1 MTFIDWVI
9 IGVYFAVVFGIAL
22 WAYREER
29 KDETPA
35 GYFLGGRNVGWFVV
49 GASLF
54 VSNIGSEHLV
64 GLSGTGADSGVAV
77 GQFEILA
84 SLVLLL
90 LGWVFVPF
98 YVKSGV
104 FTMPEF
110 LERRF
115 SKGSRR
121 YLTWISIISYVLT
134 KISVTLFA
142 GGVVFET
149 LMGVDFWTGALIT
162 VAFTGLYTVFGG
174 LRAVVYTDMMQ
185 MFVLVAGAILV
196 TVVGLAQVG
205 GPSGLVDA
213 VEPGFMSV
221 WKPISDPDFP
231 WTGILFGAPILAVWY
246 WCTDQVIVQRTLAA
260 RDIDHARRGTIFAGY
275 LKVLPIFIFVIPG
288 VIAFAL
294 SESGQLQLDNPDQ
307 ALPALVAAVLPAGLR
322 GLVAA
327 GLLAALMSSLS
338 SVFNSTST
346 LITWDVYREW
356 RPDAS
361 NRELVWVG
369 RVATAALTV
378 LGLAWIPFI
387 ENISSTLYTYLQSVQ
402 SYIAPPIAA
411 VFILGLAW
419 KRINAK
425 GALTT
430 LLVGFVLG
438 ATRLILE
445 LVNGTE
451 GNGLPDGTIWAAI
464 AEFNFLHLAVVL
476 FVICVLILIS
486 VSLAT
491 APPPDYKI
499 AGLTYG
505 TAEQDMIRPPPSA
518 GDEARAAR
526 DREEG
531 IVKTKAEEAEERE
544 EPLELTERP
553 EWRRRDVL
561 LSIGVAVAVG
571 LVWLFFS
578 PIVF

>member
-1 MTFIDWVI
+1 MTFIDWAFIVA
-9 IGVYFAVVFGIAL
+9 YFVVVFGIAL
-22 WAYREER
+22 WAYRQEQQ
-29 KDETPA
+29 DDTAA

-64 GLSGTGADSGVAV
+64 GLTGTGADSGVAV

-84 SLVLLL
+84 SLILLL

-115 SKGSRR
+115 SKGSRV
-121 YLTWISIISYVLT
+121 YLTWISIVAYVLT

-142 GGVVFET
+142 GGIVFEA
-149 LMGVDFWTGALIT
+149 LMGVSFWTGALIT
-162 VAFTGLYTVFGG
+162 VAFTGIYTIFGG

-185 MFVLVAGAILV
+185 MVVLILGSILV
-196 TVVGLAQVG
+196 TILGLVQLG
-205 GPSGLVDA
+205 GPSGLLDA
-213 VEPGFMSV
+213 APEGFMSV
-221 WKPISDPDFP
+221 WRPISDPDFP

-260 RDIDHARRGTIFAGY
+260 RDIDHARRGSIFAGY

-294 SESGQLQLDNPDQ
+294 AESGQLTLDSPDQ
-307 ALPALVAAVLPAGLR
+307 ALPALVGAVLPAGLR
-322 GLVAA
+322 GIVVA

-356 RPDAS
+356 RPTAS
-361 NRELVWVG
+361 DRELVWVG
-369 RVATAALTV
+369 RVATAGLTV
-378 LGLAWIPFI
+378 AGLAWIPFI
-387 ENISSTLYTYLQSVQ
+387 QNISSTLYTYLQSVQ

-419 KRINAK
+419 KRINAN

-445 LVNGTE
+445 LVHGPE
-451 GNGLPDGTIWAAI
+451 QQGLPSGSMWAAI
-464 AEFNFLHLAVVL
+464 AEFNFLHVAIIL
-476 FVICVLILIS
+476 FVICVLILIG
-486 VSLAT
+486 VSMAT
-491 APPPDYKI
+491 SPPPEYKI

-505 TAEQDMIRPPPSA
+505 TAEEDLIAPPPSR
-518 GDEARAAR
+518 GDRARAAR
-526 DREEG
+526 EEG
-531 IVKTKAEEAEERE
+531 AVRTRTEQPEERE
-544 EPLELTERP
+544 QPLALTERP

-561 LSIGVAVAVG
+561 LSVGVIIAVG
-571 LVWLFFS
+571 LVWLLFS
-578 PIVF
+578 PIVL